1 MLCSQLL
8 DLDSFYLV
16 QDPLFLNDIF
26 RSNVSYLA
34 NNWRSV
40 GRPVYVVPIS
50 AWMFGMLWRRH
61 RCTAPSSGGWWWRCE
76 DSAGSIASCS
86 FTCCHVCLPI
96 PGGVLV
102 NGNGIIT
109 TVWSCCVSGEI
120 LHKPYCHINSDL
132 HRICHD
138 LAGNA
143 SIVRASSWVRFWSWF
158 LCTLVT
164 SSIIM
169 KQSMYKYLIILES
182 FSVERWPC
190 IAFHVQSHVANV
202 FHCALISATC
212 CTEVMRWFR
221 SFWLHA

>member
-8 DLDSFYLV
+8 DLDTFYLV

-96 PGGVLV
+96 PGGVLI
-102 NGNGIIT
+102 NDNGIIT

-120 LHKPYCHINSDL
+120 LHKPYCHIDSDL

-143 SIVRASSWVRFWSWF
+143 SIFRVSGWAKFWSRF
-158 LCTLVT
+158 IRLLQAANNK
-164 SSIIM
+164 

-182 FSVERWPC
+182 LSVEWWLR
-190 IAFHVQSHVANV
+190 IAIHVQSHVV
-202 FHCALISATC
+202 HVLYSI
-212 CTEVMRWFR
+212 VR
-221 SFWLHA
+221 S